1 MVISA
6 FFAPGVIGTTR
17 TLTITRRIPPAAER
31 TGRTRWTEPFD
42 KKCRALA
49 RGGIDGVA
57 RLTRHPTVQV
67 GGVSRRA
74 VIGGLKP

>member
-1 MVISA
+1 M
-6 FFAPGVIGTTR
+6 
-17 TLTITRRIPPAAER
+17 PPAAER
-31 TGRTRWTEPFD
+31 TGRTRWTEPFAL
-42 KKCRALA
+42 KCRALA

-57 RLTRHPTVQV
+57 RLIRRPIFQV